1 MSLHESSFRS
11 ERSVRA
17 LGWQAQ
23 LDEARYP
30 YEVLAI
36 ARDFLAQVS
45 PEEIA
50 QLPTECRPDRLVD
63 EDDVSGYALT
73 LARAQSLTDSGS
85 EPEVLHKLC
94 AFFADASTRLSHIFA
109 QAAADS

>member
-1 MSLHESSFRS
+1 MSLYESNYRS
-11 ERSVRA
+11 NRSVRA

-30 YEVLAI
+30 HEVLSI

-50 QLPTECRPDRLVD
+50 QLPAECRPDRLVD
-63 EDDVSGYALT
+63 EVDVSGYALT
-73 LARAQSLTDSGS
+73 LARAQSNTDFRA

-94 AFFADASTRLSHIFA
+94 AFFADASTRLSQIFA
-109 QAAADS
+109 QTSND